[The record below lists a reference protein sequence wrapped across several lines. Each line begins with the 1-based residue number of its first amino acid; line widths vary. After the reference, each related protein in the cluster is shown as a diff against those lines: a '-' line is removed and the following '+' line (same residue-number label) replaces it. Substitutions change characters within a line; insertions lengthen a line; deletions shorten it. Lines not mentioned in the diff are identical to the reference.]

1 MLFYFTKK
9 CSIISFVYFYTN
21 IGGVPMKKLDEL
33 REYFSKFDKLCV
45 AYSGGV
51 DSDLVMNVAYEVLKD
66 NAIAVIGDGIML
78 SRKDLDDA
86 ERLAKKAGI
95 KYYVIKAD
103 AFAVKEFK
111 FNDRKRCYYC
121 KKNIM
126 GGVIAKA
133 KELGFDIVADG
144 KNADDGKVY
153 RPGAQAAAEL
163 GLVSPLYEV
172 GMTKADIREAAKE
185 LGLETWNKAS
195 NSCLATRFPYDTE
208 LTEENF
214 RKVEAAELIIS
225 KKGIPSG
232 RVRLHDDI
240 ARIEIPKEKFSE
252 FMADESLIENI
263 KKIGFRY
270 ITLDLEGFRS
280 GSMD

>member
-1 MLFYFTKK
+1 ME
-9 CSIISFVYFYTN
+9 
-21 IGGVPMKKLDEL
+21 KLDKL
-33 REYFSKFDKLCV
+33 REYISQFDKLCV

-78 SRKDLDDA
+78 SRKDMEDA

-95 KYYVIKAD
+95 KYYVVKAD

-111 FNDRKRCYYC
+111 FNDKKRCYYC

-126 GGVIAKA
+126 GAIIKKA
-133 KELGFDIVADG
+133 AELGYKMVADG

-153 RPGAQAAAEL
+153 RPGAMAADEL
-163 GLVSPLYEV
+163 GIISPLYQS
-172 GMTKADIREAAKE
+172 GMTKADIREAAKK

-214 RKVEAAELIIS
+214 HKVEKAELLIA

-232 RVRLHDDI
+232 RVRLHGDI
-240 ARIEIPKEKFSE
+240 ARIEIPKDRFNEFLSDSE
-252 FMADESLIENI
+252 LIDNI

-270 ITLDLEGFRS
+270 ITLDMEGFRS

>member
-1 MLFYFTKK
+1 
-9 CSIISFVYFYTN
+9 
-21 IGGVPMKKLDEL
+21 MKKLDEL
-33 REYFSKFDKLCV
+33 RDYISKLGKVCV

-51 DSDLVMNVAYEVLKD
+51 DSDLVMNVAHEVLKD
-66 NAIAVIGDGIML
+66 NAIAIIGDGIML
-78 SRKDLDDA
+78 SRKDLQDA

-95 KYYVIKAD
+95 KYYIIKAD

-111 FNDRKRCYYC
+111 FNDKKRCYFC

-126 GGVIAKA
+126 GGVKAKA
-133 KELGFDIVADG
+133 TELGFTTIVDG
-144 KNADDGKVY
+144 KNADDGKHY
-153 RPGAQAAAEL
+153 RPGAQAADEL
-163 GLVSPLYEV
+163 GLVSPLYAV

-208 LTEENF
+208 LTAENF
-214 RKVEAAELIIS
+214 EKVEAAELLIAQ
-225 KKGIPSG
+225 KGIPSG
-232 RVRLHDDI
+232 RVRLHGDI
-240 ARIEIPKEKFSE
+240 ARIEIPKQYFGE
-252 FMADESLIENI
+252 FIADTETIDKI
-263 KKIGFRY
+263 KNIGFRY

>member
-1 MLFYFTKK
+1 VKK
-9 CSIISFVYFYTN
+9 SE
-21 IGGVPMKKLDEL
+21 KLDKL
-33 REYFSKFDKLCV
+33 REYISGFDRLCV

-66 NAIAVIGDGIML
+66 RAIAVIGDGIML

-95 KYYVIKAD
+95 KYYIVKAD
-103 AFAVKEFK
+103 AFSVKEFK

-126 GGVIAKA
+126 GGIIEKA
-133 KELGFDIVADG
+133 KELGFETVADG
-144 KNADDGKVY
+144 KNADDGRVY
-153 RPGAQAAAEL
+153 RPGAAAAKEL
-163 GLVSPLYEV
+163 GIVSPLYEV

-185 LGLETWNKAS
+185 LGLETWDKAS

-214 RKVEAAELIIS
+214 AKVEAAELAIA

-232 RVRLHDDI
+232 RVRLHGDI
-240 ARIEIPKEKFSE
+240 ARIEIPKDKFGL
-252 FMADESLIENI
+252 FIADRELIEKI
-263 KKIGFRY
+263 KNCGFRY
-270 ITLDLEGFRS
+270 VTLDLEGFRS